1 MRLGMIGL
9 GRIGANMVRRLMRSG
24 HTCSG
29 LSQVDCRIHR
39 PPPHGLRIGFSSNGV
54 WRGRFVDE
62 HAWIYSLDMP
72 RTCLPGHLD
81 SCCMSARVA
90 LECESSRSNGGAR
103 R

>member
-29 LSQVDCRIHR
+29 LSHVDCRIHR

-62 HAWIYSLDMP
+62 PHGSTPWICQGPAYQVILT
-72 RTCLPGHLD
+72 R
-81 SCCMSARVA
+81 AA
-90 LECESSRSNGGAR
+90 
-103 R
+103 